1 MNVNLEVKGTLAK
14 LLATEDLV
22 VEHRKVETAQFD
34 VEKRVLTLPIW
45 DVSNN
50 IFDVL
55 VAHEVGHALFT
66 PNEDWTSKCSAP
78 QQFVNVCEDVRIEKL
93 MKDKYL
99 GIAKSFYR
107 GYNELHDMDFFDVEE
122 EDIDKFNLADKIN
135 LYAKIGPFL
144 GVKFT
149 PQEQEIVNVVENAKT
164 FEDTLAA
171 AEALYNFCQ
180 QGQQKNESKDGKEEG
195 DWMENIEDS
204 SDGLESS
211 GDSDTD
217 GSGDSE
223 SPISGTNNDD
233 TLEGGSDSS
242 NPSSGIPNSPSVETM
257 NSLEQKL
264 KDTTQKETR
273 YDGCTYIERPKYP
286 LEKIILKNEII
297 YDDCEEYWDMVYAKP
312 LNKSSVLDP
321 IDKALIEYK
330 RTAEK
335 EVNYLVKE
343 FECRK
348 SASAYARAA
357 TSRTGV
363 LDTTKLHT
371 YKYNEDLFRKI
382 TVVPDGK
389 NHGLIFYLD
398 WSGSMHNCLGS
409 TVKQLL
415 NLVWF
420 CRKVQIPFR
429 VYGFSNCFFE
439 VEEEPKTYWTRSSED
454 NLLGEPVKNQLWVDK
469 SFRLFE
475 FLTSEANTKEF
486 DRQIK
491 NFWRLAN
498 AMSRDLN
505 NGFLD
510 VPQRFHLSGTPLNL
524 ALNMLHDILPDF
536 KHKYGLEKIQAI
548 ILTDGESESVSYASE
563 SENPYSLDR
572 KLFKRDGRYNNLYLR
587 DRKIGTT
594 YKLSEYVAQT
604 SAIVQNLQDN
614 FPEVNFIAIRLSS
627 NGEFNKL
634 LRVWG
639 RYTDSITFNDMESY
653 TAQWRKHKSIALAL
667 GNFTKFFALSTN
679 EMNKEVD
686 FEVDED
692 ATKSQIRSA
701 FKKSLNKS
709 KFNRK
714 ILSEFVEL
722 IS

>member
-1 MNVNLEVKGTLAK
+1 M
-14 LLATEDLV
+14 
-22 VEHRKVETAQFD
+22 
-34 VEKRVLTLPIW
+34 
-45 DVSNN
+45 
-50 IFDVL
+50 
-55 VAHEVGHALFT
+55 
-66 PNEDWTSKCSAP
+66 
-78 QQFVNVCEDVRIEKL
+78 
-93 MKDKYL
+93 
-99 GIAKSFYR
+99 
-107 GYNELHDMDFFDVEE
+107 
-122 EDIDKFNLADKIN
+122 
-135 LYAKIGPFL
+135 
-144 GVKFT
+144 
-149 PQEQEIVNVVENAKT
+149 
-164 FEDTLAA
+164 
-171 AEALYNFCQ
+171 
-180 QGQQKNESKDGKEEG
+180 
-195 DWMENIEDS
+195 
-204 SDGLESS
+204 
-211 GDSDTD
+211 
-217 GSGDSE
+217 
-223 SPISGTNNDD
+223 
-233 TLEGGSDSS
+233 
-242 NPSSGIPNSPSVETM
+242 
-257 NSLEQKL
+257 
-264 KDTTQKETR
+264 
-273 YDGCTYIERPKYP
+273 
-286 LEKIILKNEII
+286 
-297 YDDCEEYWDMVYAKP
+297 
-312 LNKSSVLDP
+312 
-321 IDKALIEYK
+321 
-330 RTAEK
+330 
-335 EVNYLVKE
+335 
-343 FECRK
+343 
-348 SASAYARAA
+348 
-357 TSRTGV
+357 
-363 LDTTKLHT
+363 
-371 YKYNEDLFRKI
+371 
-382 TVVPDGK
+382 PDGK

-439 VEEEPKTYWTRSSED
+439 VDKEPQTYWTRPSED

-563 SENPYSLDR
+563 SENPYTLDR

-667 GNFTKFFALSTN
+667 GNFTKFFALSTT